1 MRALNSPALNS
12 PALNSIAFR
21 LVATAAVWIAV
32 ALVAG
37 GFLLANLFR
46 EPLEQAFE
54 QRLRFILQSLVSDT
68 EIGASGDITDP
79 TSVSEPRFLS
89 QYSGLYWQIGN
100 ATDNRILSRSR
111 SMWDYELPVSPPP
124 AKALT
129 ENHYSIDGPLGQK
142 LRVLELFVTEE
153 DVTSTFV
160 FAVAAD
166 IEEFLVAVDT
176 FNRTLVLSLG
186 ALGLGL
192 LIAVIAQVYF
202 GLLPLQRIRSAL
214 ADVREGRA
222 ERLEGRFP
230 TEVEPLAAELNG
242 LVIHTTEVLAR
253 ARAHVG
259 NLAHGLKTPLA
270 VLANESDN
278 PTVDMPAIVR
288 QQTDLMRRQV
298 EHYLSRTRAIGNVPL
313 PRSHTELLPAMQAMA
328 RTLEKI
334 YAASKLGLTVDCEPG
349 LTFRGE
355 QHDLEEMLGNLTDNA
370 CKWAHSQVQIAA
382 RSQAA
387 TGSGGLQIVI
397 TVDDDGAGVD
407 PALRPYLF
415 DRGRRADE
423 SKPGSGLGLS
433 IVRDISALYG
443 GSSELSDSPLG
454 GLRATL
460 ILPGG
465 VAGTA

>member
-1 MRALNSPALNS
+1 M

-21 LVATAAVWIAV
+21 LVATAALWIAV

-46 EPLEQAFE
+46 EPLEEAFE
-54 QRLRFILQSLVSDT
+54 QRLRFILQSLVSNT
-68 EIGASGDITDP
+68 EIDGNGEVTEP
-79 TSVSEPRFLS
+79 TTLSEPRFFT
-89 QYSGLYWQIGN
+89 QYSGLYWQVGN

-111 SMWDYELPVSPPP
+111 SMWDFELPVSPPP
-124 AKALT
+124 DKAST
-129 ENHYSIDGPLGQK
+129 EYQYTIDGPLGQK

-166 IEEFLVAVDT
+166 IEEFVVAVDA
-176 FNRTLVLSLG
+176 FNRTLVFSLS

-192 LIAVIAQVYF
+192 LIAVVAQVYY

-242 LVIHTTEVLAR
+242 LVVHTTEVLAR

-270 VLANESDN
+270 VLANEGDN
-278 PTVDMPAIVR
+278 PTAEMRTIVR
-288 QQTDLMRRQV
+288 QQADLMRRQV

-313 PRSHTELLPAMQAMA
+313 PRSHTELLPVMQAMA
-328 RTLEKI
+328 RTMEKI
-334 YAASKLGLTVDCEPG
+334 YAGSRLTLQVDCEPG

-370 CKWAHSQVQIAA
+370 CKWAHSKVHIAA
-382 RSQAA
+382 KSQAA
-387 TGSGGLQIVI
+387 TGSGGLRVTI
-397 TVDDDGAGVD
+397 TVDDDGPGVD

-433 IVRDISALYG
+433 IVRDIAALYG
-443 GSSELSDSPLG
+443 GASELSDSPLG

-460 ILPGG
+460 NLPGG
-465 VAGTA
+465 MAGTA